1 MEIDKGIY
9 TVKLNRLEI
18 VDLCRSFDELKTL
31 QGQCP
36 DARNGYDLMTQE
48 RVNVMHNKIKK
59 AKDGI

>member
-9 TVKLNRLEI
+9 TIKLSRQEI

-36 DARNGYDLMTQE
+36 NAANGYDLMTQE
-48 RVNVMHNKIKK
+48 RVNVIHNQIKK